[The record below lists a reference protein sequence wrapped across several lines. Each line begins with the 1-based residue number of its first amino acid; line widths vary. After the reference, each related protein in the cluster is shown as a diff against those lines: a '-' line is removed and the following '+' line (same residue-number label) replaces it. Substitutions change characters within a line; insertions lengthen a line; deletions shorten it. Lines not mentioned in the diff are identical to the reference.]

1 MGGTFSPLPSSNRS
15 TPSLPTTP
23 VPPNG
28 RSPSGIKGNISRPN
42 IPGFDKVLDADSPR
56 SNSPALTTR
65 PKLSTPTG
73 PGRCLLETYDLN
85 YPTIETLS
93 ADRKI
98 DKLRRKHEHD
108 AELLKDR
115 HNKERQQLVKRHQR
129 KIAELEGGGASS
141 QNVGVGLLANVLIR
155 RAKRINRPGE
165 SSTIT
170 PRRPSAG
177 DSSSLQAS
185 HDSELKQLHSKHW
198 KEELQMLQ
206 DFENVLKSTMISLS
220 DQSHKTCLRTL
231 DIIFDKEVN
240 ELMKQNQASRK
251 TEVAEAMRTISNKED
266 LLQQKRD
273 IEDRNIKATVE
284 QRRAINEIRQ
294 KRMEEVEKIFD
305 ALSTAIESEH
315 SEVRRDFFHRRRC

>member
-1 MGGTFSPLPSSNRS
+1 MDDFANALVNPIAAVNLLQKHEEMLKSLTDQDNAADDGVPDDGTGRPPSSDRGSIKNRNDPMGGTFSPLPSSNRS

-28 RSPSGIKGNISRPN
+28 RSPSGNKGNISRPN

-85 YPTIETLS
+85 YPTIESLS

-206 DFENVLKSTMISLS
+206 DFENVLKSTLISLS

-231 DIIFDKEVN
+231 DIIFD
-240 ELMKQNQASRK
+240 
-251 TEVAEAMRTISNKED
+251 
-266 LLQQKRD
+266 
-273 IEDRNIKATVE
+273 
-284 QRRAINEIRQ
+284 
-294 KRMEEVEKIFD
+294 
-305 ALSTAIESEH
+305 
-315 SEVRRDFFHRRRC
+315 